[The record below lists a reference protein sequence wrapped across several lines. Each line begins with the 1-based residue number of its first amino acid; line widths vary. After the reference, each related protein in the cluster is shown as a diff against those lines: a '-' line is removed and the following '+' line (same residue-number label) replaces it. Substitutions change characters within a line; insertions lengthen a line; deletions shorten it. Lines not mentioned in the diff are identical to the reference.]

1 MPRLFGDVFNGKIRI
16 FRKQLQ
22 RIVQP
27 PIRNIGRHG
36 NTSTF
41 TNSIGQIFIIGTQQP
56 DQHGPTASRI
66 GKRMLFLHDPGKTP
80 KKLHLPREVL
90 LRRQPQ
96 YPDRLILVALILLNL
111 PIKRAIFA
119 TQAMRIDNID
129 TDNDRQQKT
138 T

>member
-36 NTSTF
+36 NTGTF

-56 DQHGPTASRI
+56 D
-66 GKRMLFLHDPGKTP
+66 
-80 KKLHLPREVL
+80 
-90 LRRQPQ
+90 
-96 YPDRLILVALILLNL
+96 
-111 PIKRAIFA
+111 
-119 TQAMRIDNID
+119 
-129 TDNDRQQKT
+129 
-138 T
+138 